1 VENDIKIAKMEVKL
15 ETIEKTLERTVDIL
29 EELVKSEVH
38 QHEIEK
44 RITKIEGTL
53 SRLNWIVIT
62 AVFGAVLALVINK

>member
-1 VENDIKIAKMEVKL
+1 MENDIKIAKMEVKL

-44 RITKIEGTL
+44 RITKVEGTL

-62 AVFGAVLALVINK
+62 AVFSAVLALVINK